1 MHCQAAVFDLD
12 GTLVDSLAD
21 LADAANAMLASY
33 GFRTHDVGAYRYF
46 VGDGSRKLIERI
58 LPKERSR
65 DAAFVDEAMARYKD
79 CYAERLL
86 HQTKPY
92 DGIPEMLE
100 ELRRRNIPMAICTNK
115 HQSAADAIVE
125 ALFPKNMFQ
134 EVIGD
139 RRGLPRKPDPQKV
152 LHIARRMGV
161 SPASTAYFGDTA
173 VDMDTA
179 HNAGALAV
187 GVLWGFRPQ
196 QELTAH
202 GAQILLSHPRE
213 LFQKLTF
220 CAQDIV

>member
-21 LADAANAMLASY
+21 LAGSANAMLAHY
-33 GFRTHDVGAYRYF
+33 GFRPHDVDAYRYF

-58 LPKERSR
+58 LPQER
-65 DAAFVDEAMARYKD
+65 DAAFVDEALARYKD

-86 HQTKPY
+86 HQTKSY
-92 DGIPEMLE
+92 DGIPAMLE
-100 ELRRRNIPMAICTNK
+100 ELRRRKIPVAICTNK
-115 HQSAADAIVE
+115 HQSAADKIVE
-125 ALFPKNMFQ
+125 KLFPQNTFQ
-134 EVIGD
+134 EVVGD
-139 RRGLPRKPDPQKV
+139 QKGLPRKPDPQKV
-152 LHIARRMGV
+152 LQIAARMGI
-161 SPASTAYFGDTA
+161 SPASVAYFGDTA

-196 QELTAH
+196 EELVAH

-213 LFQKLTF
+213 LFQNIKF
-220 CAQDIV
+220 SS

>member
-58 LPKERSR
+58 LPEERSR

-86 HQTKPY
+86 HRTQLY

-187 GVLWGFRPQ
+187 GVLWGFRPP

>member
-33 GFRTHDVGAYRYF
+33 RFRTHDVGAYRYF

-86 HQTKPY
+86 HRTQLY

-179 HNAGALAV
+179 HNAGTLAV

-196 QELTAH
+196 QELTEH

>member
-21 LADAANAMLASY
+21 LADAANAMLISY
-33 GFRTHDVGAYRYF
+33 GFRAHDVDAYRYF
-46 VGDGSRKLIERI
+46 VGNGSRKLIERI
-58 LPKERSR
+58 LPEGRSR
-65 DAAFVDEAMARYKD
+65 DTAFVDEALARYKE

-86 HQTKPY
+86 NQTKPY
-92 DGIPEMLE
+92 DGIPEMLD
-100 ELRRRNIPMAICTNK
+100 ELRRRGIPMAICTNK
-115 HQSAADAIVE
+115 HRNAAETIVE
-125 ALFPKNMFQ
+125 RLFPKNMFE
-134 EVIGD
+134 EVVGD
-139 RRGLPRKPDPQKV
+139 SHALPRKPDPQKV
-152 LHIARRMGV
+152 LHIAERMGV

-196 QELTAH
+196 EELTAH